1 MLEDTHPAPEQL
13 DRLRAGL
20 LDDEPDTRAALEA
33 HIENCQRCQ
42 SSMQGWG
49 QLGPNALGPALDTA
63 RVDAGLRQARQA
75 ALASTSRRRPMR
87 YATLATAAL
96 LLVIVS
102 AGLLTLNTGLQQ
114 PQLPAQAAAEVP
126 EIYEDIDFYLWLA
139 DQQDEESED
148 DSAGP
153 NST

>member
-1 MLEDTHPAPEQL
+1 MHEDRHPDREQL

-33 HIENCQRCQ
+33 HIEGCPDCQA
-42 SSMQGWG
+42 SLQGWQ
-49 QLGPNALGPALDTA
+49 QLGPDALGPAIDTT
-63 RVDAGLRQARQA
+63 RVEAGLRQARQV
-75 ALASTSRRRPMR
+75 ALASTGRRRPMR

-102 AGLLTLNTGLQQ
+102 AGLLTLNTGQQ
-114 PQLPAQAAAEVP
+114 QNTMQATAGVP
-126 EIYEDIDFYLWLA
+126 EIYEDIDFYLWLT
-139 DQQDEESED
+139 DQQDEETKD
-148 DSAGP
+148 DNATA

>member
-1 MLEDTHPAPEQL
+1 
-13 DRLRAGL
+13 
-20 LDDEPDTRAALEA
+20 
-33 HIENCQRCQ
+33 
-42 SSMQGWG
+42 MQGWG
-49 QLGPNALGPALDTA
+49 QLGPSALGPALDTA

-75 ALASTSRRRPMR
+75 ALASTSRRRPVR

-139 DQQDEESED
+139 DQQDEESKD
-148 DSAGP
+148 DSASP

>member
-1 MLEDTHPAPEQL
+1 MHEDRHPDREQL

-33 HIENCQRCQ
+33 HIEGCPDCQA
-42 SSMQGWG
+42 SLQGWQ
-49 QLGPNALGPALDTA
+49 QLGPDALGPAIDTA
-63 RVDAGLRQARQA
+63 RVEAGLRQARQI
-75 ALASTSRRRPMR
+75 ALAGTGHRRPMR

-102 AGLLTLNTGLQQ
+102 AGLLTLNTGQQQNTLQ
-114 PQLPAQAAAEVP
+114 ATAGVP

-139 DQQDEESED
+139 DQQDEEAED
-148 DSAGP
+148 DNATA

>member
-1 MLEDTHPAPEQL
+1 MPEDTHPDREQL

-20 LDDEPDTRAALEA
+20 LDDEPDTRAALEV
-33 HIENCQRCQ
+33 HIEDCPRCQ
-42 SSMQGWG
+42 ASLQGWS
-49 QLGPNALGPALDTA
+49 QLGPDALGPAIDTA
-63 RVDAGLRQARQA
+63 RVDAGLLQARRT
-75 ALASTSRRRPMR
+75 ALAGTSRRRPMR

-96 LLVIVS
+96 LLIIVS

-114 PQLPAQAAAEVP
+114 QVTVQATAGVP

-139 DQQDEESED
+139 DQQDEE
-148 DSAGP
+148 AGDEKTTA

>member
-1 MLEDTHPAPEQL
+1 MHEDRHPDREQL

-33 HIENCQRCQ
+33 HIEGCPDCQA
-42 SSMQGWG
+42 SLQGWQ
-49 QLGPNALGPALDTA
+49 QLGPDALGPAIDTA
-63 RVDAGLRQARQA
+63 RVAAGLRQARQV
-75 ALASTSRRRPMR
+75 ALAGTGRRRPMR

-102 AGLLTLNTGLQQ
+102 AGLLTLNTGQQ
-114 PQLPAQAAAEVP
+114 QNTMQATAGVP

-139 DQQDEESED
+139 DQQDEETED
-148 DSAGP
+148 DNATA